1 MLAPLQNFFPLRYNE
16 SITLVKFRIVH
27 TVAFVTEVL
36 YELDTVN
43 VKIDYNMTKCAEAN
57 YIYVYIQETLICSWC
72 VAPSFWEPKYA
83 KQFSIFA
90 YNWQSHRKWNK
101 INRRQQ
107 KNEKGTEAH
116 MFALT
121 HLVLLDIAETK
132 TEVIKAISVWSRY
145 SFCV

>member
-1 MLAPLQNFFPLRYNE
+1 M
-16 SITLVKFRIVH
+16 IKC
-27 TVAFVTEVL
+27 
-36 YELDTVN
+36 
-43 VKIDYNMTKCAEAN
+43 TKAY
-57 YIYVYIQETLICSWC
+57 YIYVYCIYTLYKKHLYVLD

-90 YNWQSHRKWNK
+90 YNSQSHRKLNK
-101 INRRQQ
+101 INIRQQ

-132 TEVIKAISVWSRY
+132 TEVIKAISV
-145 SFCV
+145 

>member
-43 VKIDYNMTKCAEAN
+43 VKMDNKMKKCAEAYYSTYM
-57 YIYVYIQETLICSWC
+57 YIYNKHLYVLD

-90 YNWQSHRKWNK
+90 YN
-101 INRRQQ
+101 
-107 KNEKGTEAH
+107 
-116 MFALT
+116 
-121 HLVLLDIAETK
+121 
-132 TEVIKAISVWSRY
+132 
-145 SFCV
+145 